1 MTSKSTTAKATSGNK
16 SLMVQQH
23 ETDSPILPA
32 AQLEKLHQFRPDIVD
47 WVIKQTQVES
57 EHRRDQDIRINRH
70 IFIERILGQIF
81 ALVIGLSG
89 IGVGGYIAV
98 KGEAAAGA
106 TIASISITGLAVVFL
121 TGRSKAK
128 Q

>member
-1 MTSKSTTAKATSGNK
+1 MTNKSTTAKATSGNK
-16 SLMVQQH
+16 SLTVQQH

-47 WVIKQTQVES
+47 WVVSQTQIES
-57 EHRRDQDIRINRH
+57 EHRRKQDTKINTY
-70 IFIERILGQIF
+70 IFIERVLGQVF
-81 ALVIGLSG
+81 ALIIGLSG

-98 KGEAAAGA
+98 KGEATAGA

-121 TGRSKAK
+121 TGRHSKK
-128 Q
+128 